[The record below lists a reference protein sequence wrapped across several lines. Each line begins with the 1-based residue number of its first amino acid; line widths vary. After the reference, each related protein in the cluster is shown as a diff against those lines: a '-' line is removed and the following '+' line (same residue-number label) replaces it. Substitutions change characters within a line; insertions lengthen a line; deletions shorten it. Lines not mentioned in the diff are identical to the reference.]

1 MELKRIKKTLSMKG
15 IVFTEFL
22 DLVEDKFG
30 LEMVDKII
38 INTNLKS
45 EGVYTSIGTYSFSE
59 MLQLLQHLSKYTDIS
74 IDNLLLIYGEHFFS
88 VIENSYPGL
97 LATYKDPIEM
107 LSSIENHIHVEV
119 LKIYPDAELP
129 TFLVEEK
136 SEISLIMVYK
146 SSRAMHHFGLGLMNK
161 TFEHFNTTATIQLEK
176 IKEDGTEVRFTVIK
190 N

>member
-1 MELKRIKKTLSMKG
+1 MKG

-30 LEMVDKII
+30 LEVLDKILMQSDLASGGI
-38 INTNLKS
+38 
-45 EGVYTSIGTYSFSE
+45 YTSVGTYSFSE
-59 MLQLLQHLSKYTDIS
+59 MLQLLQHLSAHTNIS
-74 IDNLLLIYGEHFFS
+74 IDDLLLVYAEHFFS
-88 VIENSYPGL
+88 VIESSYPGL

-119 LKIYPDAELP
+119 RKIYPDAELP
-129 TFLVEEK
+129 TFEVIDKTEN
-136 SEISLIMVYK
+136 SLTMIYK

-161 TFEHFNTTATIQLEK
+161 TFEHFNATASIVLEK
-176 IKEDGTEVRFTVIK
+176 LNDAGTAVKFVINK

>member
-1 MELKRIKKTLSMKG
+1 MKG

-38 INTNLKS
+38 SQSNLES
-45 EGVYTSIGTYSFSE
+45 GGAYTSVGTYSFSE
-59 MLQLLQHLSKYTDIS
+59 MLQLVTNLSGNTGVSTD
-74 IDNLLLIYGEHFFS
+74 DLLLVYAEHFFS
-88 VIENSYPGL
+88 VIETSYPGL

-107 LSSIENHIHVEV
+107 LASIENHIHVEV
-119 LKIYPDAELP
+119 QKIYPDAELP
-129 TFLVEEK
+129 TFIIEEK
-136 SEISLIMVYK
+136 TDKSIIMVYK

-161 TFEHFNTTATIQLEK
+161 TFEHFNSSATIVLEK
-176 IKEDGTEVRFTVIK
+176 IKEDGTEVRFIVNK

>member
-1 MELKRIKKTLSMKG
+1 MKG

-38 INTNLKS
+38 SESTLKS
-45 EGVYTSIGTYSFSE
+45 EGIYTAIGTYSFSE
-59 MLQLLQHLSKYTDIS
+59 MLQLLQHLSENTAIS
-74 IDNLLLIYGEHFFS
+74 IDDLLLVYAEHFFS
-88 VIENSYPGL
+88 VIEKNYPGL

-107 LSSIENHIHVEV
+107 LASIEDHIHVEV
-119 LKIYPDAELP
+119 RKIYPDAELP
-129 TFLVEEK
+129 TFSIEERT
-136 SEISLIMVYK
+136 ENSLIMIYK

-161 TFEHFNTTATIQLEK
+161 TFEHFNSSATIVLEK
-176 IKEDGTEVRFTVIK
+176 IKEDGTEVKFIINK

>member
-1 MELKRIKKTLSMKG
+1 MKG

-30 LEMVDKII
+30 LEMVDNII
-38 INTNLKS
+38 SNSQLES
-45 EGVYTSIGTYSFSE
+45 GGVYTSVGTYRFSE
-59 MLQLLQHLSKYTDIS
+59 MLQLLQHLSENTNIS
-74 IDNLLLIYGEHFFS
+74 IDDLLLVYAEHFFG
-88 VIENSYPGL
+88 VLKESYPGL

-119 LKIYPDAELP
+119 RKIYPDAELP
-129 TFLVEEK
+129 TFIIESKTENSLVM
-136 SEISLIMVYK
+136 IYK

-161 TFEHFNTTATIQLEK
+161 TFEHFNATATITLEK
-176 IKEDGTEVRFTVIK
+176 IKEDGTEVKFIINK